1 MMEYNES
8 QQLQVRQRL
17 HDTKQA

>member
-1 MMEYNES
+1 MEYNES